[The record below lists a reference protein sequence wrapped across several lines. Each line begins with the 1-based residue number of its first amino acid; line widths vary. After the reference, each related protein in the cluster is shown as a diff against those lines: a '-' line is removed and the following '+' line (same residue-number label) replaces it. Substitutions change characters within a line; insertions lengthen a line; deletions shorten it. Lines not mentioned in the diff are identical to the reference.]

1 MQRQNGVYM
10 DNYDPN
16 IGNQNQSNQNDFFN
30 QSNPYQNNPYQQPY
44 YQQQPV
50 KKDKLGF
57 YSLIFAIIGCVF
69 CMVYYVAIPC
79 CVSAIV
85 LAVLSRSRLGRFEG
99 KAVAGLCL
107 AISGLVLTLL
117 CFVMMISM
125 LQNPDLVNFMESYM
139 NSYQ

>member
-1 MQRQNGVYM
+1 M

-16 IGNQNQSNQNDFFN
+16 IDNQNQNNQNQNQFFN
-30 QSNPYQNNPYQQPY
+30 QTNPYQNNPYQQPPY
-44 YQQQPV
+44 YEQPSV
-50 KKDKLGF
+50 PKDRLGF
-57 YSLIFAIIGCVF
+57 YSLIFAIIGCVT
-69 CMVYYVAIPC
+69 CMIYYISIPC

-117 CFVMMISM
+117 CFITMISV
-125 LQNPDLVNFMESYM
+125 LQNPDLVNFMDSYMESY
-139 NSYQ
+139 Q